1 MTNTQTE
8 TLLRS
13 PAGGGRPRAERPLAV
28 ESLGAEDAAPK
39 SAAPAR
45 PSRSLRAATTTQTLL
60 VASAGGHLDEL
71 WLLRSRLSG
80 ITDDV
85 TWVTSDTPQSRALL
99 DGERRIFVPWA
110 APRDVLAT
118 LSNTRQAQRVLASG
132 RWSQVISTGSLH
144 AVPFMALA
152 RARGIPCH
160 FIDSATRV
168 DGPSVS
174 ARLLERVPG
183 VRLYSQYEGWDRQGW
198 SYRGSVFDGFAPQD
212 RPTQP
217 LRRVVVA
224 LGANRYG
231 FRRLIDAVRAALPR
245 SASVLFQTGTT
256 DVSDVPDEPGVTWQ
270 PFVSGDALF
279 DAMRQ
284 ADLVVAHAGVGTALT
299 AMRAG
304 HAPVLVAR
312 RAAHDEH
319 VDDHQL
325 QVVAALEGAGLAVA
339 TTADTLSR
347 ALLRTATARRVV
359 ATDAPGSFVLAS

>member
-1 MTNTQTE
+1 MTDTQTE
-8 TLLRS
+8 TRTPRTARSRPVKRLRS
-13 PAGGGRPRAERPLAV
+13 DGAAAAPQRAAGPSRPRR
-28 ESLGAEDAAPK
+28 G
-39 SAAPAR
+39 
-45 PSRSLRAATTTQTLL
+45 ATTTQTLL

-80 ITDDV
+80 ITDEV

-99 DGERRIFVPWA
+99 GGERRIFVPWA
-110 APRDVLAT
+110 GPRDVLAT

-183 VRLYSQYEGWDRQGW
+183 VRLYSQYEGWDREGW
-198 SYRGSVFDGFAPQD
+198 SYRGSVFDGFAPEH
-212 RPTQP
+212 RETQP

-245 SASVLFQTGTT
+245 GASVLFQTGTT
-256 DVSDVPDEPGVTWQ
+256 DVSDVADEPGVTWQ

-339 TTADTLSR
+339 TTADALSR
-347 ALLRTATARRVV
+347 DLLRTATAHRVV
-359 ATDAPGSFVLAS
+359 AADAPGSFVLAAG

>member
-1 MTNTQTE
+1 M
-8 TLLRS
+8 TLLAEHPRIEQPPAPALRRS
-13 PAGGGRPRAERPLAV
+13 TTPRPAPATPVKPRRPRA
-28 ESLGAEDAAPK
+28 
-39 SAAPAR
+39 
-45 PSRSLRAATTTQTLL
+45 TTPTQTLL

-80 ITDDV
+80 ITDEV

-110 APRDVLAT
+110 RPRDVRAT
-118 LSNTRQAQRVLASG
+118 ISIAHQAMQLLSSG
-132 RWSQVISTGSLH
+132 RWSQVVSTGSLH
-144 AVPFMALA
+144 AVPFMAVA

-183 VRLYSQYEGWDRQGW
+183 VRLYSQYEGWDRRGW
-198 SYRGSVFDGFAPQD
+198 SYSGSVFDGFAPDD

-231 FRRLIDAVRAALPR
+231 FRRLVDAVRAALPAG
-245 SASVLFQTGTT
+245 ASVLFQTGTT
-256 DVSDVPDEPGVTWQ
+256 DVSDVIGEPGVTWQ
-270 PFVSGDALF
+270 PFVPGDELF
-279 DAMRQ
+279 GAMRQ
-284 ADLVVAHAGVGTALT
+284 ADLVIAHAGVGTALT

-312 RAAHDEH
+312 RAEHDEH

-325 QVVAALEGAGLAVA
+325 QVAAALQGAGLAVA
-339 TTADTLSR
+339 TTADSLSR
-347 ALLRTATARRVV
+347 DLLTTATARRVV
-359 ATDAPGSFVLAS
+359 RCGAPGSFALAGV